1 MPFENDVHG
10 SYFELGSE
18 EGFTWNLL
26 VDRCEVHTGPVESR
40 IPVLAFFIV
49 DEFINLL
56 PPWAA
61 HGAVLLGKRLLHL
74 FPSQFGKLILWYPH
88 T

>member
-18 EGFTWNLL
+18 ERFAWNFLI
-26 VDRCEVHTGPVESR
+26 DRREVHTSPVESR
-40 IPVLAFFIV
+40 IPVLAFLIL

-56 PPWAA
+56 ASWTA
-61 HGAVLLGKRLLHL
+61 HGTVLRSK
-74 FPSQFGKLILWYPH
+74 
-88 T
+88 